1 MISQVASN
9 YTEKNGL
16 FFVNVCHAAVSVV
29 ASSTDHNISLLLR
42 NTSL

>member
-1 MISQVASN
+1 MLSQVASN

-29 ASSTDHNISLLLR
+29 ASSSDHNINVLLR
-42 NTSL
+42 NISL